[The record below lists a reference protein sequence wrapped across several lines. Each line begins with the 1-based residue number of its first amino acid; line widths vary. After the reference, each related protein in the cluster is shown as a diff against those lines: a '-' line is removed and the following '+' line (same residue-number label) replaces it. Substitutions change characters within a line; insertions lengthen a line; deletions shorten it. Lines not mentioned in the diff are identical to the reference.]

1 MGKQVNNT
9 VIKVDGLGKEYNIGA
24 LHKKQQHDTLRDKI
38 ASSFKS
44 TKKHLAHRKSTML
57 GADKF
62 WALRDVSFEVK
73 RGEVLGIIG
82 KNGAGKSTL
91 LKILCKVTSPTEGKA
106 FLKGRI
112 GTLLEVGT
120 GFHAELT
127 GRENIYLSGAILG
140 MKKAYIDRKEDEI
153 IAFSGV
159 DKFIDTPV
167 KRYSSGMLVR
177 LGFAVAAHLEPE
189 ILLID
194 EVLAVGDD
202 SFKKKCLGKISS
214 ISQEGR
220 TVLFVSHN
228 MIAIKQFCNRAMLI
242 EKGSIL
248 MDSDAIE
255 VVSYYQQT
263 AGNEPNAEKVWIEG
277 KAPGNDIGQLQR
289 VRISDSNGNLSQ
301 SIRSNQ
307 QINVYIDFHNSRD
320 GACLGCT
327 IMLFNI
333 EGECVF
339 SSMSNQ
345 DTNWHGRSMPA
356 GNYSTLCCIPGD
368 LLADGSY
375 TVTIIL
381 WGDGYSWGV
390 RANDVVSFEVH
401 DDENSV
407 RGDFSGEILGIIRPR
422 LEWHTTLSNKLDT
435 RSMFLSK

>member
-1 MGKQVNNT
+1 MSDT
-9 VIKVDGLGKEYNIGA
+9 VIKVEGIGKQYNIGA
-24 LHKKQQHDTLRDKI
+24 LHKKQQHDTLRDRI
-38 ASSFKS
+38 ASGFKS

-57 GADKF
+57 GVDTF
-62 WALRDVSFEVK
+62 WALRNISFEVK
-73 RGEVLGIIG
+73 HGEVLGIIG

-91 LKILCKVTSPTEGKA
+91 LKILCKVTSPTEGRA
-106 FLKGRI
+106 ILNGRV

-140 MKKAYIDRKEDEI
+140 MKKAYIDQKEDEI

-159 DKFIDTPV
+159 EKFIDTPI

-228 MIAIKQFCNRAMLI
+228 MIAIKQFCNRVLLI
-242 EKGSIL
+242 NDGSVL
-248 MDSDAIE
+248 MDDTAINT
-255 VVSYYQQT
+255 VSFYQQT
-263 AGNEPNAEKVWIEG
+263 AGREHNAEKVWEKG
-277 KAPGNDIGQLQR
+277 YAPGNEIGELRKICITSSDNQLKE
-289 VRISDSNGNLSQ
+289 SFS
-301 SIRSNQ
+301 SNQ
-307 QINVYIDFHNSRD
+307 QVNVSIDYLNKRD
-320 GACLGCT
+320 GSSLGCT
-327 IMLFNI
+327 IMLYNL
-333 EGECVF
+333 EGECVL
-339 SSMSNQ
+339 SSISNQ
-345 DTNWHGRSMPA
+345 DRNWHGRSMPQ
-356 GNYSTLCCIPGD
+356 GIYNTMCTIPGD

-375 TVTIIL
+375 TVTIML

-390 RANDVVSFEVH
+390 RAEEVVSFGVH
-401 DDENSV
+401 EDENSA
-407 RGDFSGEILGIIRPR
+407 RGDFSGKMLGMIRPR
-422 LEWHTTLSNKLDT
+422 LKWCTIYCDD
-435 RSMFLSK
+435 